1 MKCMN
6 CGMGCIVA
14 DYNVLQ
20 QCPHCG
26 HAQNDPLKEEDNMVK
41 KTIKWIWSIVC
52 WPFKKAKEWLASA
65 LPK

>member
-1 MKCMN
+1 
-6 CGMGCIVA
+6 MGFIVA

-26 HAQNDPLKEEDNMVK
+26 HAHNDPLKEEDNMVK